1 MNAAS
6 LMPAAADQTVVYVY
20 GVARAPHERESIPL
34 PLQGIVPEAPVER
47 LADADL
53 TAFISLV
60 PARLFGAEEF
70 RAALNDAKWLRARVV
85 AHEKVL
91 ERLRSRYDVIPFRFG
106 SVYLDA
112 SEVSNALSGH
122 RTELGHALDRV
133 RGASEWG
140 LKVYCDGEVL
150 RGALEAGSKS
160 IRRMRDALA
169 AASPGAQFFLR
180 KKYATALDAEAAAA
194 IAACGERVR
203 RPLDGG
209 VRETVEIA
217 LEPGAMHG
225 WPTDMVLN
233 VACLVATQSLPAFR
247 RIVAALKK
255 ELAAEGITFELT
267 GPWPPYHFVS
277 SSPEGIGDGPAP
289 DQ

>member
-1 MNAAS
+1 
-6 LMPAAADQTVVYVY
+6 MPAAADQTVVYVY

-122 RTELGHALDRV
+122 RTELGRALDRV

-169 AASPGAQFFLR
+169 AASPGAQFFSAR
-180 KKYATALDAEAAAA
+180 NTRPRSTPRRRRQSQPASNAFTGASPAEPARRWRSRCSRRRCTA
-194 IAACGERVR
+194 G
-203 RPLDGG
+203 P
-209 VRETVEIA
+209 
-217 LEPGAMHG
+217 
-225 WPTDMVLN
+225 PTW
-233 VACLVATQSLPAFR
+233 C
-247 RIVAALKK
+247 
-255 ELAAEGITFELT
+255 
-267 GPWPPYHFVS
+267 
-277 SSPEGIGDGPAP
+277 
-289 DQ
+289 